1 MQAHNKWEQK
11 RPNIFF
17 SFKWETKE
25 STSSIYIE
33 NYRWIIT
40 QHATT
45 ITTNSKTLDE
55 DQEKKRRRRRENTY
69 TQIDYRRQNN
79 V

>member
-1 MQAHNKWEQK
+1 MRSHTKWEQK
-11 RPNIFF
+11 RPNEL
-17 SFKWETKE
+17 FKWETKE
-25 STSSIYIE
+25 SHLQYIYIE

-40 QHATT
+40 QHSHNQLQ
-45 ITTNSKTLDE
+45 NSTRKNTE
-55 DQEKKRRRRRENTY
+55 ERRKKYTY